1 MMSNILKNF
10 FNDNEFPPNERL
22 WLFCSLIFICGYLGG
37 FTFTVRGNLFVN
49 AQTGNLVYLSV
60 GIGTFNKTLI
70 FQTLTLFLVYSLGLI
85 SAEIISKKYKN
96 KYLWEQHFFIFSIFL
111 TFIIGFFSETLPFEF
126 TLFPIAFIVA
136 AKFVS
141 FEKVQGLTMATGF
154 CTNHLKQTCLN
165 FVRFFRTKD
174 IQKLKNTI
182 SHFCMIIS
190 FVLGTSLAVYLGSL
204 LHEKTILLASFFYLI
219 VLFCFKNSVNTYRT
233 KGEI

>member
-1 MMSNILKNF
+1 MFNPIKKF
-10 FNDNEFPPNERL
+10 FNDTSFPPNERL

-70 FQTLTLFLVYSLGLI
+70 FQTLSLFLIYSLGLI
-85 SAEIISKKYKN
+85 STEIISKKYKK

-111 TFIIGFFSETLPFEF
+111 TFIIGLFPETLPFEF

-165 FVRFFRTKD
+165 FVRFLRTKD
-174 IQKLKNTI
+174 IQKLKNSI

-190 FVLGTSLAVYLGSL
+190 FVLGTSLAVYLGPF
-204 LHEKTILLASFFYLI
+204 LHEKTIWLSTFFTVITLI
-219 VLFCFKNSVNTYRT
+219 CFRNSIKTYKT